1 MSDIIELMEQ
11 RRLKTIKEQLNK
23 ELEYINYQIQ
33 LLEDQKRLIQS
44 YIDNPPTTEKE
55 LDWHEKPPLSSDEI
69 SSLYEKYMK
78 HSYNPDDYTDKDKE

>member
-11 RRLKTIKEQLNK
+11 RRLKTIKEQLTK
-23 ELEYINYQIQ
+23 EIEYINYQIQ
-33 LLEDQKRLIQS
+33 LLEEQKRLVQS

-78 HSYNPDDYTDKDKE
+78 HGYSPEDYNDKD